1 MAELSERDLESLR
14 EAKRRLENPSLAAK
28 LSHTLG
34 APLEKG
40 MSRLP
45 AKWSSS
51 IAEVT
56 RKSLEGALRVALATI
71 DKGDKGEKKHGEQP
85 PPALRQHQWL
95 VAATGAAG
103 GAVGLPA
110 LAFELPL
117 STIVMLRSIGD
128 IARSEGE
135 DLDHPETKLA
145 CLEVFALGGHSLA
158 DDSADT
164 GYFAVRGALSK
175 AVQEAAKHVAEKGI
189 AGKGAPAL
197 VRLIAQIA
205 TRFEFVVSEKAVAQL
220 VPVVG
225 AAGGAIVNL
234 LFIDH
239 YQDVARGHFTV
250 RRLEREYSA
259 DVVSQL
265 YAKL

>member
-1 MAELSERDLESLR
+1 MRQLSERDLESLG
-14 EAKRRLENPSLAAK
+14 EAKQRLEYPSLAAK
-28 LSHTLG
+28 LSNALG

-40 MSRLP
+40 VALLP
-45 AKWSSS
+45 SQWANP

-71 DKGDKGEKKHGEQP
+71 GDSDDGDLP
-85 PPALRQHQWL
+85 PPALRRHRWL
-95 VAATGAAG
+95 VAATGATG
-103 GAVGLPA
+103 GVVGLPA
-110 LAFELPL
+110 LAIELAL

-135 DLDHPETKLA
+135 DLTALPTQLA
-145 CLEVFALGGHSLA
+145 CMEVFALGTHSTS
-158 DDSADT
+158 DDAAEA

-175 AVQEAAKHVAEKGI
+175 AVQEAARHVAEKGI
-189 AGKGAPAL
+189 AAKGSPAL

-205 TRFEFVVSEKAVAQL
+205 ARFQFVVSQKAAAQL

-239 YQDVARGHFTV
+239 YQNVARGHFTV
-250 RRLEREYSA
+250 RRLEREYSIEAVSRAYA
-259 DVVSQL
+259 DL
-265 YAKL
+265 

>member
-1 MAELSERDLESLR
+1 MTKVSPADIALLR
-14 EAKRRLENPSLAAK
+14 EAKQRLEHPSLAAR
-28 LSHTLG
+28 LSATLG

-40 MSRLP
+40 LARLP
-45 AKWSSS
+45 ERWSTALGE
-51 IAEVT
+51 IT
-56 RKSLEGALRVALATI
+56 RKSIESALDVAIATLEPG
-71 DKGDKGEKKHGEQP
+71 GERA
-85 PPALRQHQWL
+85 PALRQHRWA

-103 GAVGLPA
+103 GAAGLPA
-110 LAFELPL
+110 LALELPL
-117 STIVMLRSIGD
+117 STILMLRSIGD
-128 IARSEGE
+128 IARSQGE
-135 DLDHPETKLA
+135 DLDLPETKLA
-145 CLEVFALGGHSLA
+145 CLEVFALGGRSSA
-158 DDSADT
+158 DDSAET

-175 AVQEAAKHVAEKGI
+175 AIQEAAKHVAEKGI

-205 TRFEFVVSEKAVAQL
+205 ARFEFVVSQKAAAQL

-234 LFIDH
+234 MFIGH

-250 RRLEREYSA
+250 RRLEREYSP
-259 DVVSQL
+259 DVIGRL